1 MALMFMLTPMH
12 TGMSMSTEPSR
23 TDLSV
28 ARPPGGG
35 RAVVS
40 FAVSAAADR
49 PVVRPMLLASDE
61 AGARV
66 SLVPEG
72 ALLLAGDAVSLHVSV
87 GAGARLELVEP
98 AGTVA
103 YAMHGGSAS
112 WDVTIDLAPAASLVW
127 AGEPFVVS
135 AGADVT
141 RVTTIRMGW
150 DATLAMRETLVLGRH
165 HELPGRLRNELS
177 ATGQNGTPMLCESLD
192 VGPTSS
198 PLLWGGARVMGSV
211 LTLGY
216 RTPAVVDA
224 HAITHLDL
232 DGLGTVSR
240 ALAHQAHH
248 LPLAAAWRSARQGMV
263 TQPRQSVPGSRTPG
277 RSRQPSTRPG

>member
-1 MALMFMLTPMH
+1 
-12 TGMSMSTEPSR
+12 MSMSTETSR
-23 TDLSV
+23 TEVSV

-35 RAVVS
+35 RALVS
-40 FAVSAAADR
+40 FAVSSASDR
-49 PVVRPMLLASDE
+49 PIVRPMLLASDE

-72 ALLLAGDAVSLHVSV
+72 ALLLAGDAVSLHITV
-87 GAGARLELVEP
+87 GAGARLELLEP
-98 AGTVA
+98 SGTVA
-103 YAMHGGSAS
+103 YAMHGRSAS

-141 RVTTIRMGW
+141 RSTTVRMGW
-150 DATLAMRETLVLGRH
+150 GAMLAMRETLVLGRH
-165 HELPGRLRNELS
+165 REAPGQIRQHLA
-177 ATGQNGTPMLCESLD
+177 ATGQNGTPMLSESLD
-192 VGPTSS
+192 VGPESS
-198 PLLWGGARVMGSV
+198 PLLLGGARVMGSV

-216 RTPAVVDA
+216 RTPPAADA
-224 HAITHLDL
+224 PSVTHLDL

-248 LPLAAAWRSARQGMV
+248 LPLDAAWIAAQRALV
-263 TQPRQSVPGSRTPG
+263 NQPRQSAPGSRTPAH
-277 RSRQPSTRPG
+277 SRQPSTRLG

>member
-1 MALMFMLTPMH
+1 
-12 TGMSMSTEPSR
+12 
-23 TDLSV
+23 
-28 ARPPGGG
+28 
-35 RAVVS
+35 
-40 FAVSAAADR
+40 
-49 PVVRPMLLASDE
+49 MLLASDD

-72 ALLLAGDAVSLHVSV
+72 ALLLAGDAVSIHITV

-141 RVTTIRMGW
+141 RITTVRMGW
-150 DATLAMRETLVLGRH
+150 DAMFAMRETLVLGRH
-165 HELPGRLRNELS
+165 REAPGRLRQELS
-177 ATGQNGTPMLCESLD
+177 VTGQNGTPMLCEALD
-192 VGPTSS
+192 VGRESS
-198 PLLWGGARVMGSV
+198 PLLLGGARVMGSV

-216 RTPAVVDA
+216 RTPQAVDA
-224 HAITHLDL
+224 PTITHLDL

-240 ALAHQAHH
+240 ALAHHAHH
-248 LPLAAAWRSARQGMV
+248 LPLDAAWISARRGMI
-263 TQPRQSVPGSRTPG
+263 TQPRQSAPESRTPS
-277 RSRQPSTRPG
+277 RSRQPSTRLG

>member
-1 MALMFMLTPMH
+1 M
-12 TGMSMSTEPSR
+12 GMSMPTEPSR
-23 TDLSV
+23 TEVSV

-40 FAVSAAADR
+40 FAVSSAVDR
-49 PVVRPMLLASDE
+49 PLVRPMLLASDE

-66 SLVPEG
+66 CLVPEG
-72 ALLLAGDAVSLHVSV
+72 ALLLSGDAVSLHIAV
-87 GAGARLELVEP
+87 GAGARLELLEP

-103 YAMHGGSAS
+103 YTMHGGSAS

-141 RVTTIRMGW
+141 RNTTVRMGW
-150 DATLAMRETLVLGRH
+150 DAMLAMRETLVLGRH
-165 HELPGRLRNELS
+165 DEAPGQIRQQLT
-177 ATGQNGTPMLCESLD
+177 ATGQNGTPMLSESLD
-192 VGPTSS
+192 MGPESS
-198 PLLWGGARVMGSV
+198 PLLLGGARVMGSV

-216 RTPAVVDA
+216 RTPLVVEGPSV
-224 HAITHLDL
+224 THLDL
-232 DGLGTVSR
+232 DALGTISR
-240 ALAHQAHH
+240 ALAQQAHR
-248 LPLAAAWRSARQGMV
+248 LPLDGVWSAARRGLVSR
-263 TQPRQSVPGSRTPG
+263 PRQSAPESRTPA

>member
-1 MALMFMLTPMH
+1 
-12 TGMSMSTEPSR
+12 MSMPTELSR
-23 TDLSV
+23 TEVSV

-40 FAVSAAADR
+40 FAVSSAPDR
-49 PVVRPMLLASDE
+49 PIVRPMLLASDD

-72 ALLLAGDAVSLHVSV
+72 ALLLAGDGVSIHISV

-103 YAMHGGSAS
+103 YGMHGGSAS

-127 AGEPFVVS
+127 AGEPFVVA

-141 RVTTIRMGW
+141 RTTTIRMGW
-150 DATLAMRETLVLGRH
+150 GALLAMRETLVLGRH
-165 HELPGRLRNELS
+165 RESPGRIRQGVTASGPNGVPLLS
-177 ATGQNGTPMLCESLD
+177 ESLD
-192 VGPTSS
+192 AGPESS
-198 PLLWGGARVMGSV
+198 PLLLGGARVMGSV

-216 RTPAVVDA
+216 RIPRAVEGPSL
-224 HAITHLDL
+224 THLAL
-232 DGLGTVSR
+232 DGLGTMSR
-240 ALAHQAHH
+240 ALAHHMHH
-248 LPLAAAWRSARQGMV
+248 LPIDAAWLAARRGMLSPPARSA
-263 TQPRQSVPGSRTPG
+263 PESRTPG
-277 RSRQPSTRPG
+277 RARQPSTRPG

>member
-1 MALMFMLTPMH
+1 MRMPTP
-12 TGMSMSTEPSR
+12 TGMNMPTEPSR
-23 TDLSV
+23 TDISV

-40 FAVSAAADR
+40 FAVSGAADR
-49 PVVRPMLLASDE
+49 PVLRPMLLASND

-72 ALLLAGDAVSLHVSV
+72 ALLLAGDAVSLHVTV
-87 GAGARLELVEP
+87 GPGARLELVEP

-141 RVTTIRMGW
+141 RITTIRMGW
-150 DATLAMRETLVLGRH
+150 DAMFAMRETLVLGRH
-165 HELPGRLRNELS
+165 REAPGRFRQELS

-192 VGPTSS
+192 VGRESS
-198 PLLWGGARVMGSV
+198 PLLLGGARVMGSV

-216 RTPAVVDA
+216 RTPQAVDA
-224 HAITHLDL
+224 PSITHLDL

-248 LPLAAAWRSARQGMV
+248 LPLDAAWISAQQGMV
-263 TQPRQSVPGSRTPG
+263 TQPRQSVPESRTPS
-277 RSRQPSTRPG
+277 RSRQPSTRLG